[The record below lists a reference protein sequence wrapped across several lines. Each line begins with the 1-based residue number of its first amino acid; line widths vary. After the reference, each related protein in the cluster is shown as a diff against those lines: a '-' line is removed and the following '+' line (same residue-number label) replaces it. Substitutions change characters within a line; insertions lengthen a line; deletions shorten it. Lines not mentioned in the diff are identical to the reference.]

1 MKVALILTL
10 LVAAVSAA
18 PEKRLFESIGHIFH
32 EVEDAFVNT
41 FSQAK
46 NSFNRLT
53 SGVNGN

>member
-32 EVEDAFVNT
+32 EIEDAVVHT
-41 FSQAK
+41 FNQAK
-46 NSFNRLT
+46 DSFSSLT
-53 SGVNGN
+53 SGLDGN